1 LTPAE
6 IVSIAEDPTG
16 KRAYDPVKLIRGGV
30 LAIWEYPRARGKRRY
45 VMSVDVGEGLGGD
58 YTVIDV
64 LRVGTIEEPAEQVAQ
79 WASNTHSTQ
88 EVAFVCDA
96 IGRLYPDEDGI
107 EALAAIEINNHGL
120 AVQDTLQLHLGYS
133 HFYVWEYADAGD
145 PAKRFSSK
153 IGWVTS
159 SRTRPMLIAGYYSA
173 ITTFDPITGQ
183 PDVVLNSPLTRGELR
198 HFITAGTIGEAEA
211 ARGQHDDGVMASAI
225 GRYVAWRLAGGEE
238 EPIDEKRRRRA
249 AQQAQRDRA
258 VVTAQRDWRN
268 SAATAAEA
276 DSAGDDDEQE
286 WIDDGR
292 GISFYASGGGARNR
306 I

>member
-1 LTPAE
+1 LVP
-6 IVSIAEDPTG
+6 DW
-16 KRAYDPVKLIRGGV
+16 VKEMSG
-30 LAIWEYPRARGKRRY
+30 LATLARREYPRARGKRRY